1 LTTISAI
8 TKLIPI
14 NINAKNKNP
23 DIAVEPETG
32 DIFIKIGKDKYS
44 GDQIGNIQDFLSE

>member
-1 LTTISAI
+1 MTTIFAI
-8 TKLIPI
+8 TKPIPI

-23 DIAVEPETG
+23 AVEPETG

-44 GDQIGNIQDFLSE
+44 GDQIGNIQDFLFE

>member
-8 TKLIPI
+8 TKPISI

-23 DIAVEPETG
+23 DIALDPETG
-32 DIFIKIGKDKYS
+32 DIFIKMGKDKYS
-44 GDQIGNIQDFLSE
+44 GGQIGNI